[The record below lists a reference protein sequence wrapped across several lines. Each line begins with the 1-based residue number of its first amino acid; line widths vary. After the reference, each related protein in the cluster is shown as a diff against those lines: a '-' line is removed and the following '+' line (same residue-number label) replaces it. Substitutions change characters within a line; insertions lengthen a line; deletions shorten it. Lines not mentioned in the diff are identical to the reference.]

1 MTAHRLSV
9 EHIERAARTID
20 PVFLHSP
27 QFNSEPLSEELGC
40 QLTLKVETL
49 NPIRS
54 FKGRGADFFMQENSS
69 VLAGRD
75 LVCATA
81 GNFGQAMAYVCR
93 AHNRPL
99 IIYCA
104 SNANPLK
111 VDRMRSMGAQ
121 VRQQGDNFDAA
132 KENAKQFC
140 AESGAYFVED
150 GRDIAIS
157 EGAGSIAVEL
167 MQQRTFDAVLVPLG
181 NGALIGGV
189 SRYIKHV
196 APEVQIIGVS
206 SASADAMEAS
216 WRSGTVI
223 ERASANTI
231 ADGIA
236 VRTPVPE
243 ALDDMKGLV
252 DDVLLISEDALQ
264 RAMKIVF
271 EKAGLMIEP
280 AGIAG
285 VSAILEHPHLKEM
298 RLATILCGSNLT
310 PTQINDWLIDAV

>member
-1 MTAHRLSV
+1 MTTHRLSI
-9 EHIERAARTID
+9 ENIERAARNID
-20 PVFLHSP
+20 SVFLNSP
-27 QFNSEPLSEELGC
+27 QFNSEPLSSELGC
-40 QLTLKVETL
+40 DLTLKVETL

-54 FKGRGADFFMQENSS
+54 FKGRGADFFMQEN
-69 VLAGRD
+69 VKALAGRD

-81 GNFGQAMAYVCR
+81 GNFGQAMAYGCR
-93 AHNRPL
+93 AHKRPL

-104 SNANPLK
+104 TNANPLK
-111 VDRMRSMGAQ
+111 VDRMRSMGAE
-121 VRQQGDNFDAA
+121 VRQLGENFDGA
-132 KENAKQFC
+132 KENARKFC
-140 AESGAYFVED
+140 AETGAYFVED

-167 MQQRTFDAVLVPLG
+167 MRQRTFDALLVPLG
-181 NGALIGGV
+181 NGALIGGI
-189 SRYIKHV
+189 SRYIKHL
-196 APEVQIIGVS
+196 APDVQIIGVS

-223 ERASANTI
+223 ERPSANTI

-252 DDVLLISEDALQ
+252 DDVLLISEDALK

-271 EKAGLMIEP
+271 DKAGLIVEP
-280 AGIAG
+280 AGVAG
-285 VSAILEHPHLKEM
+285 VSAILEHAHLKKL

-310 PTQINDWLIDAV
+310 PTQVNDWLIDGV

>member
-9 EHIERAARTID
+9 ENIERAARAID

-27 QFNSEPLSEELGC
+27 QFNSEPLSDELGC
-40 QLTLKVETL
+40 QLTLKVETS

-54 FKGRGADFFMQENSS
+54 FKGRGADFFMQENSLA
-69 VLAGRD
+69 LAGRD

-93 AHNRPL
+93 AHDRPL

-104 SNANPLK
+104 TNANPLK

-121 VRQQGDNFDAA
+121 VRQQGDNFDGA

-140 AESGAYFVED
+140 VESGAYFVED

-252 DDVLLISEDALQ
+252 DDVLLISEDALK

-271 EKAGLMIEP
+271 DKAGLMIEP

-285 VSAILEHPHLKEM
+285 VSAILEHPHLKKL
-298 RLATILCGSNLT
+298 RLVTILCGSNLT
-310 PTQINDWLIDAV
+310 PTQVNDWLIDTI

>member
-1 MTAHRLSV
+1 MTTHRLSV
-9 EHIERAARTID
+9 ENIERAARTID

-27 QFNSEPLSEELGC
+27 QFNSEPLSDELGC
-40 QLTLKVETL
+40 QLTLKVETS

-54 FKGRGADFFMQENSS
+54 FKGRGADFFMQENSQ

-93 AHNRPL
+93 AHDRPL

-121 VRQQGDNFDAA
+121 VRQQGDNFDGA

-140 AESGAYFVED
+140 VESGAYFVED

-252 DDVLLISEDALQ
+252 DDVLLISEDALK
-264 RAMKIVF
+264 RAMKMVF
-271 EKAGLMIEP
+271 DKAGLIIEP

-285 VSAILEHPHLKEM
+285 VSAILEHPHLKKM

-310 PTQINDWLIDAV
+310 PTQVNDWLFETV

>member
-1 MTAHRLSV
+1 MTTHRLSI
-9 EHIERAARTID
+9 ENIERAARNID
-20 PVFLHSP
+20 SVFLNSP
-27 QFNSEPLSEELGC
+27 QFNSEPLSSELGC
-40 QLTLKVETL
+40 DLTLKVETL

-54 FKGRGADFFMQENSS
+54 FKGRGADFFMQEN
-69 VLAGRD
+69 VKALAGRD

-81 GNFGQAMAYVCR
+81 GNFGQAMAYGCR
-93 AHNRPL
+93 AHKRPL

-104 SNANPLK
+104 TNANPLK
-111 VDRMRSMGAQ
+111 VDRMRSMGAE
-121 VRQQGDNFDAA
+121 VRQLGENFDGA
-132 KENAKQFC
+132 KENARKFC
-140 AESGAYFVED
+140 AETGAYFVED

-167 MQQRTFDAVLVPLG
+167 MRQRTFDAVLVPLG
-181 NGALIGGV
+181 NGALIGGI
-189 SRYIKHV
+189 SRYIKHL
-196 APEVQIIGVS
+196 APDVQIIGVS

-223 ERASANTI
+223 ERPSANTI

-252 DDVLLISEDALQ
+252 DDVLLISEDALK

-271 EKAGLMIEP
+271 DKAGLIVEP
-280 AGIAG
+280 AGVAG
-285 VSAILEHPHLKEM
+285 VSAILEHAQLKKL

-310 PTQINDWLIDAV
+310 PTQVNDWLIDGV

>member
-1 MTAHRLSV
+1 MTTHRLSI
-9 EHIERAARTID
+9 ENIERAARNID
-20 PVFLHSP
+20 SVFLNSP
-27 QFNSEPLSEELGC
+27 QFNSEPLSSELGC
-40 QLTLKVETL
+40 DLTLKVETL

-54 FKGRGADFFMQENSS
+54 FKGRGADFFMQEN
-69 VLAGRD
+69 VKALAGRD

-81 GNFGQAMAYVCR
+81 GNFGQAMAYGCR
-93 AHNRPL
+93 AHKRPL

-104 SNANPLK
+104 TNANPLK
-111 VDRMRSMGAQ
+111 VDRMRSMGAE
-121 VRQQGDNFDAA
+121 VRQLGENFDGA
-132 KENAKQFC
+132 KENARKFS
-140 AESGAYFVED
+140 AETGAYFVED

-167 MQQRTFDAVLVPLG
+167 MRQRTFDAVLVPLG
-181 NGALIGGV
+181 NGALIGGI
-189 SRYIKHV
+189 SRYIKHL
-196 APEVQIIGVS
+196 APDVQIIGVS

-223 ERASANTI
+223 ERPSANTI

-243 ALDDMKGLV
+243 ALDDMKGQV
-252 DDVLLISEDALQ
+252 DDVLLISEDALK

-271 EKAGLMIEP
+271 DKAGLIVEP
-280 AGIAG
+280 AGVAG
-285 VSAILEHPHLKEM
+285 VSAILEHAQLKKL

-310 PTQINDWLIDAV
+310 PTQVNDWLIDGV

>member
-9 EHIERAARTID
+9 ENIERSAQTID

-27 QFNSEPLSEELGC
+27 QFNSEPLSDELGC

-54 FKGRGADFFMQENSS
+54 FKGRGVDFFMQENSL

-93 AHNRPL
+93 AHSRPL

-104 SNANPLK
+104 SNANPMK
-111 VDRMRSMGAQ
+111 VDRMRLMGAQ
-121 VRQQGDNFDAA
+121 VRQQGDNFDGA

-140 AESGAYFVED
+140 IESGAYFVED

-264 RAMKIVF
+264 RAMKMVF
-271 EKAGLMIEP
+271 NKAGLIIEP

-285 VSAILEHPHLKEM
+285 VSAILEHPHLKKM

-310 PTQINDWLIDAV
+310 PTQVNDWLIDTV

>member
-9 EHIERAARTID
+9 ENIERAARTID

-27 QFNSEPLSEELGC
+27 QFNSEPLSDELGC
-40 QLTLKVETL
+40 QLTLKVETS

-54 FKGRGADFFMQENSS
+54 FKGRGADFFMQENSQ

-93 AHNRPL
+93 AHDRPL

-104 SNANPLK
+104 TNANPLK

-121 VRQQGDNFDAA
+121 VRQQGDNFDGA

-140 AESGAYFVED
+140 VESGAYFVED

-252 DDVLLISEDALQ
+252 DDVLLISEDALK
-264 RAMKIVF
+264 RAMKMVF
-271 EKAGLMIEP
+271 DKAGLIIEP

-285 VSAILEHPHLKEM
+285 VSAILEHPHLKKM

-310 PTQINDWLIDAV
+310 PTQVNDWLFETV